1 MSETKQNTEQPF
13 LPGLECDQES
23 KSFTRFTRAYADE
36 RPELTDEEID
46 ALDVSAEIKGC
57 LKRDAERNES
67 GKIMTIIPVDGVI
80 QLHGKEDV
88 RRAIR
93 TLIIMSDDCFGG
105 RDVMKE
111 CYDDLWEQVR
121 QLVK

>member
-1 MSETKQNTEQPF
+1 MSETNQKIEQPF
-13 LPGLECDQES
+13 LPGLEYDQES
-23 KSFTRFTRAYADE
+23 KSFTDLYTDVRS
-36 RPELTDEEID
+36 ELTNEEID
-46 ALDVSAEIKGC
+46 QLDVSAEIKDR

-67 GKIMTIIPVDGVI
+67 GKIMTIMPVDGVI

-88 RRAIR
+88 RRVIR
-93 TLIIMSDDCFGG
+93 ALIAMSDDCFGG

-111 CYDDLWEQVR
+111 CYNDLWEQVR